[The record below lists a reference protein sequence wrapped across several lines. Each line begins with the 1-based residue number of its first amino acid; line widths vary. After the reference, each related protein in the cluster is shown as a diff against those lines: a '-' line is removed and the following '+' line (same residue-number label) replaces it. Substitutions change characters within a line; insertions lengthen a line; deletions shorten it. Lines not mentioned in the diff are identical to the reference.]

1 MSEPSKDSE
10 LQSQSSQIAGGQS
23 STIARLLGKDR
34 SKDPGPQTRQQSSRS
49 TRHKA
54 LPKEAYQNV
63 KRSAPKLDPEVDQLL
78 SDADALT
85 STGKKGVASDRPRT
99 SDTARSKTQDF
110 ARSANLIYME
120 GTMTLDALNA
130 ELASGDE
137 ATARLRE
144 MLIAANQRIA
154 QLEGQIKRI
163 RDKTS
168 IRAGEDIS
176 VLLEQTNA
184 AKSITV
190 ADMLKPLAPEAPTNW
205 ELAQEKLKDKCRQLI
220 QTLKVEREQ
229 HDEVERTLK
238 LENLGLTRRLKY
250 AVLRTREL
258 EGKLKSQEKYI
269 KDCEAAILKQHKL
282 TENLRLRATRAG
294 ETQPSAEKEARGRSE
309 KKTSSAPQTPKDPAA
324 SPAQEERRHNSKDNS
339 KKSPKDVATKRAQL
353 RKADDST
360 NVDSDS
366 SFHLTPNKKP
376 VDSMGSFSDDFG
388 YNPASKKINISD
400 LSDDFDI

>member
-10 LQSQSSQIAGGQS
+10 PPPSQNSQVTGGQS

-34 SKDPGPQTRQQSSRS
+34 PKDSGPPARQQSSHSARN
-49 TRHKA
+49 KA

-63 KRSAPKLDPEVDQLL
+63 KRSMPKLDPEIDQLL
-78 SDADALT
+78 SDVDALT
-85 STGKKGVASDRPRT
+85 GTGKKGPVQDKQKQSNHV
-99 SDTARSKTQDF
+99 RSKVQD
-110 ARSANLIYME
+110 ATRSTTSVYME

-130 ELASGDE
+130 ELATGDE

-163 RDKTS
+163 KSRTS

-176 VLLEQTNA
+176 MLLEQTNA
-184 AKSITV
+184 AKSISV
-190 ADMLKPLAPEAPTNW
+190 ADMLKPLAPEAPASW

-220 QTLKVEREQ
+220 QTLKSEREQ

-282 TENLRLRATRAG
+282 TENLRLKVTHAG
-294 ETQPSAEKEARGRSE
+294 ETQSFTEKRTASTP
-309 KKTSSAPQTPKDPAA
+309 KTRTPKDRSA
-324 SPAQEERRHNSKDNS
+324 SPAAEEKVNSSRDDS
-339 KKSPKDVATKRAQL
+339 QKSPQDRSTKRAQP
-353 RKADDST
+353 RKVEDSS
-360 NVDSDS
+360 NMDSDS
-366 SFHLTPNKKP
+366 SFHLTPKTRP

-388 YNPASKKINISD
+388 YTPGTKKINISD